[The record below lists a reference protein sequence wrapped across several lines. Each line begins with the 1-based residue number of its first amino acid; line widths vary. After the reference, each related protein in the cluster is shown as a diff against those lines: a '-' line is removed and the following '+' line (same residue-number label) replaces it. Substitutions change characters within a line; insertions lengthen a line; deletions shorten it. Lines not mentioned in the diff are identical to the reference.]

1 MTSKVLRRT
10 VGLVALMA
18 FGACAST
25 QGLTQG
31 EVGRSGARQ
40 FAASKEKVFPTCLGA
55 LTAEGYEI
63 ASTDVAAGVIVTRPM
78 AVHNAGAVTA
88 RAYRVTVTSDDGGV
102 RVVAQ
107 PMLYAG
113 QRDISGAD
121 VWTLN
126 GPDGERAQWN
136 DLFGIVDA
144 TLEAGPVA
152 APEGQQVVASE
163 APAAPPLAKVSPASR
178 TNEKTPAAG
187 GLRPAGLT
195 AAPAATP

>member
-1 MTSKVLRRT
+1 MTKRVLRRT
-10 VGLVALMA
+10 VGLVALTA
-18 FGACAST
+18 LGACAST

-40 FAASKEKVFPTCLGA
+40 FAAAKEKVFPTVLGA
-55 LTAEGYEI
+55 LAAEGYEI

-78 AVHNAGAVTA
+78 AVHNASAVTA
-88 RAYRVTVTSDDGGV
+88 RAYRVTVAPEGVGV

-107 PMLYAG
+107 PILYAG
-113 QRDISGAD
+113 QRDVSGAEL
-121 VWTLN
+121 WTLN

-144 TLEAGPVA
+144 TLEAGPIV
-152 APEGQQVVASE
+152 APEGQPIVASDIG
-163 APAAPPLAKVSPASR
+163 AAAPLAKVAPTRASDN
-178 TNEKTPAAG
+178 TAPVG

-195 AAPAATP
+195 APPATNP